1 MRHRRRG
8 RTLGR
13 KPNHQRALLRNLASS
28 LFLTERDDDIDEV
41 GRPYD
46 DFGKPNKPKVKGRI
60 VTTVPKAKEV
70 RRLVEKCITIAK
82 KGLAAE
88 EDAEQYATSAE
99 RQSEA
104 WRQWRHSDEW
114 QQWNQAIAPAVAAR
128 RRCIQLL
135 GNKFAVEILF
145 DEVAERFVDRD
156 GGYTRVV
163 RLARP
168 RLGDAGQQAVLEFV
182 GVRDRVK
189 QVSERPAF
197 DDDEI
202 EEEETPA
209 TETDEEEAV
218 DETDAG
224 DEPEAAGEE
233 ESAAGEE
240 ESADTDAADEKEKKS
255 SDEAS

>member
-28 LFLTERDDDIDEV
+28 LFLTERDDDVDEL
-41 GRPYD
+41 GREYP

-82 KGLAAE
+82 KGLLALE
-88 EDAEQYATSAE
+88 KAEQYATSAE

-114 QQWNQAIAPAVAAR
+114 QQWNQAISPAVTAR
-128 RRCIQLL
+128 RRCIQML
-135 GNKFAVEILF
+135 GNKFAVKILF
-145 DEVAERFVDRD
+145 DEVAERFTDRD

-163 RLARP
+163 RLAKP
-168 RLGDAGQQAVLEFV
+168 RLGDAGEQAVLEFV

-197 DDDEI
+197 DDDL
-202 EEEETPA
+202 EEEETPSA
-209 TETDEEEAV
+209 ETGAEEAADDSAA
-218 DETDAG
+218 DEPAAG
-224 DEPEAAGEE
+224 DEADAVSEE
-233 ESAAGEE
+233 
-240 ESADTDAADEKEKKS
+240 DATEKGTGQQ
-255 SDEAS
+255 